1 MAAKNTSCGT
11 EVPSI
16 ETEREVALLEARK
29 RISNCS
35 GKDFKPSLLTANSSD
50 SESQI
55 ASKTQKTPTFTGRR
69 SSLASRSGSK
79 LSRPFKSPL
88 QSRELCAPD
97 EEKASLLDQIQTLEE
112 KLEVLNKEVEELSK
126 EYCEGELQE
135 HIDKLHEYNEIK
147 DVGQLII
154 GKLAEIDGTTTKAMY
169 QEFGL
174 DLDD

>member
-1 MAAKNTSCGT
+1 MGAFSRNLETKMAAKTSCGT
-11 EVPSI
+11 EIPSI
-16 ETEREVALLEARK
+16 ETEREVAQLEARK

-35 GKDFKPSLLTANSSD
+35 GEDFKPSLLTANSSD

-55 ASKTQKTPTFTGRR
+55 ASKTQKTPTFPGRR
-69 SSLASRSGSK
+69 SSLASARSGSK

-88 QSRELCAPD
+88 QSRELHAPD

-126 EYCEGELQE
+126 EYCEEELQE

-154 GKLAEIDGTTTKAMY
+154 GKLGY
-169 QEFGL
+169 QMFFSSIK
-174 DLDD
+174 